1 MFGWSS
7 LAAARTSRWKRS
19 SASGL
24 STQRPA
30 DDLDGH
36 RPLHD
41 LVLGLVD
48 DAHAALAEQA
58 EDAVPRMVAKGRPA
72 ARPVSEKER

>member
-7 LAAARTSRWKRS
+7 LAAARTSRWNRS
-19 SASGL
+19 SASGPVH
-24 STQRPA
+24 QGAA

-36 RPLHD
+36 EPFHD

-48 DAHAALAEQA
+48 DAHAAAAEHA
-58 EDAVPRMVAKGRPA
+58 DDAVARMVAEGRRNV
-72 ARPVSEKER
+72 ARIDG